1 MVRDL
6 TVNQTYTEML
16 WGFESLPK
24 STAHLNK
31 LQGKILKENTSKV
44 GRYTLNS
51 GAVKVCDIS
60 PLF

>member
-1 MVRDL
+1 
-6 TVNQTYTEML
+6 
-16 WGFESLPK
+16 
-24 STAHLNK
+24 
-31 LQGKILKENTSKV
+31 LKENTSKV

>member
-24 STAHLNK
+24 STAYLNK
-31 LQGKILKENTSKV
+31 LQGKNLKENTSKV
-44 GRYTLNS
+44 GRYTLNN

-60 PLF
+60 S